1 MKLKPTSYQ
10 IRCLVPT
17 VMTSIYRLEKKGK
30 SREWVVAFQSPADH
44 VGETVRSSIQGPLH
58 RFEERIL

>member
-1 MKLKPTSYQ
+1 
-10 IRCLVPT
+10 
-17 VMTSIYRLEKKGK
+17 MTSIYRLEKKGK